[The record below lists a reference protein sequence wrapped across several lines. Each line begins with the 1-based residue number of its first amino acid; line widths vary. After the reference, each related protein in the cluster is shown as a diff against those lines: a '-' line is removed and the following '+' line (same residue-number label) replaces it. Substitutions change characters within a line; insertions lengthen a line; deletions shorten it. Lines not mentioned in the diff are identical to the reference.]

1 MNPFIRLCGLKC
13 HHGLRDLISRT
24 GRLGSMTYRRCR
36 TKKPELVARAL
47 AQQYPSQNGLLLPVD
62 LRQARVKSAMGSLL
76 SMLESR

>member
-24 GRLGSMTYRRCR
+24 GRLGSMTHRRCQ
-36 TKKPELVARAL
+36 TKKSKLVARASV
-47 AQQYPSQNGLLLPVD
+47 QQYPSQIGLLLPVN

>member
-24 GRLGSMTYRRCR
+24 GGGGSLIGMRCR
-36 TKKPELVARAL
+36 PKASESIARTPE
-47 AQQYPSQNGLLLPVD
+47 QQNPSQSGLLPPVN

-76 SMLESR
+76 SMFESR